1 MAVFPIASYLI
12 KRASTVS
19 PKGNAAKRCCKMKP
33 IQNVGSKIANS
44 PKFQNLLDKFL
55 ETIKIMYGVK

>member
-1 MAVFPIASYLI
+1 MAVFPIASSLI
-12 KRASTVS
+12 NRASTVL

-44 PKFQNLLDKFL
+44 PKIQKLLDNFL
-55 ETIKIMYGVK
+55 ETIKIMYGIK